1 VLSLFSLIHFLTLML
16 VLFSLGLIADI
27 LRVTGNLINHR
38 TTTKPWLLLCWR
50 IVAVA
55 WVVNLLCCI

>member
-1 VLSLFSLIHFLTLML
+1 VLPLFSLIHFLTLML

-38 TTTKPWLLLCWR
+38 TTAKPWLLLCWR
-50 IVAVA
+50 IIVVT
-55 WVVNLLCCI
+55 WIVNLFCCI